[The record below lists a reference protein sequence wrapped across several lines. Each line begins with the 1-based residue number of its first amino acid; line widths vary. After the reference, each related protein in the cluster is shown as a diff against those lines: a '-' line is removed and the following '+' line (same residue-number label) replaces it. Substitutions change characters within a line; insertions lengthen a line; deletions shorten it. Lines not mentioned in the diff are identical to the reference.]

1 MPFPYFRKQKSLHF
15 IAAFGFLFAIS
26 LVLMQQAGAQLVV
39 DLTPPTATA
48 NFAPPPSGSPATVN
62 AGSVDLTFT
71 CSDTETGCAAI
82 DYSIHYK
89 DGTGVERP
97 VTSPETGILTI
108 IPPSP
113 PNIAVTTS
121 PAITITRDTTY
132 PNMTIEYQAA
142 DAAGNTQALQTETF
156 VFDIAGEP
164 WCSCIGGDC
173 RFEAGLSCPIP
184 VIYPPPSGGGECTAA
199 NNRGDYCACTA
210 NGDCASNTCSNNVC
224 IQTGACWGP
233 YASIPSASSNTPGI
247 VYDNDDPVDLGGGQ
261 ASPDPYNWAVGGD
274 AFTSVNPGIVRTSY
288 EYMSTTVRQSGITP
302 TSMDDP
308 AVCSGGITDCQ
319 LDSALERGVYTSD
332 GPLTV
337 LIGSGTPTHFT
348 FPAGKNF
355 VFLIDGDLRIET
367 EIEVPTSSTVTF
379 SVSGDIT
386 VAQDVGY
393 AANVCPTNLGTTQ
406 LQGFYSADGSII
418 LEGVDDCSVGPDK
431 MLGIDGTFVVNAG
444 LSGGTMQNNRTL
456 CTANLTHPTFFMRSR
471 PDFLLH
477 APDFIRS
484 PNYVWQEVAP

>member
-1 MPFPYFRKQKSLHF
+1 MRLPYFRKQKSLHF

-71 CSDTETGCAAI
+71 CTDTESGCAAI
-82 DYSIHYK
+82 NYSIHYK

-113 PNIAVTTS
+113 PDIAVTTS

-132 PNMTIEYQAA
+132 PNMTVEFTAV
-142 DAAGNTQALQTETF
+142 DAAGNAQSLQTETF
-156 VFDIAGEP
+156 VFDTAGEP

-184 VIYPPPSGGGECTAA
+184 VIYPPGSGGECTDAT
-199 NNRGDYCACTA
+199 NRGDYCACTV
-210 NGDCASNTCSNNVC
+210 GTQCASGTCSNNVC
-224 IQTGACWGP
+224 IQSGACWGP
-233 YASIPSASSNTPGI
+233 YASIPSTNSKTPGI

-288 EYMSTTVRQSGITP
+288 EYMSTTVRQSGIAP
-302 TSMDDP
+302 FDLDSVSYCP
-308 AVCSGGITDCQ
+308 VGICQ
-319 LDSALERGVYTSD
+319 LDALTFERGIYTSAAPQITLR
-332 GPLTV
+332 GT
-337 LIGSGTPTHFT
+337 GSPPHFI
-348 FPAGKNF
+348 FPRDRNF

-379 SVSGDIT
+379 SVSGDIIID
-386 VAQDVGY
+386 QDVGY
-393 AANVCPTNLGTTQ
+393 AANVCPTNLGTPQ

-484 PNYVWQEVAP
+484 PNYVWQELAP